1 MFVIQCMYDH
11 MEKYG
16 PPPAAWRYE
25 KVSTEKILLEARGLK
40 KHFVVSNAM
49 KKEKRKVLKA
59 VDGIDLTMYE
69 GKILGL
75 VGESGC
81 GKSTLGR
88 TLLRLYPVT
97 EGSIVFD
104 GEDITKHSTK
114 QLYAVRQ
121 KMQMIFQDPFS
132 SLNPRMTIYEAVKA
146 PLDVHKVG
154 TPEERDQKV
163 REILDYVGLG
173 ENQIHKYPHEMSG
186 GQRQRVAI
194 ARAVVLQPKFI
205 VCDEPVSALDVSVRS
220 QVLNLMKDLQQERGL
235 SYLFISHD
243 LSVVRYLCDRVAVM
257 YLGQVVE
264 EGSRLEIFEDPKHPY
279 TQALLSAIP
288 VPDVNVK
295 NEKIILSGDLPSP
308 VDPPKGCRFYAR
320 CRYATEECAAQE
332 QVLTDCGGT
341 HKVACQRCAE
351 ICG

>member
-1 MFVIQCMYDH
+1 MSED
-11 MEKYG
+11 
-16 PPPAAWRYE
+16 
-25 KVSTEKILLEARGLK
+25 TILLEARGLK
-40 KHFVVSNAM
+40 KQFVVSNSM
-49 KKEKRKVLKA
+49 RRQNRKVLKA
-59 VDGIDLTMYE
+59 VDGIDLTLHKGE
-69 GKILGL
+69 IFGL

-88 TLLRLYPVT
+88 TLLRLHPVT
-97 EGSIVFD
+97 EGRVIFD
-104 GEDITKHSTK
+104 GEDITEYKTK
-114 QLYAVRQ
+114 QLYSVRR

-132 SLNPRMTIYEAVKA
+132 SLNPRMTIYDAVRA
-146 PLDVHKVG
+146 PLNVHKIG

-163 REILDYVGLG
+163 REILAYVGLG
-173 ENQIHKYPHEMSG
+173 ENQIYKYPHEMSG

-220 QVLNLMKDLQQERGL
+220 QVLNLMKELQIKHQL
-235 SYLFISHD
+235 TYLFISHD
-243 LSVVRYLCDRVAVM
+243 LSVVRYLCDHIAVM
-257 YLGQVVE
+257 YLGRIVE

-295 NEKIILSGDLPSP
+295 TEKIILKDDIPSP
-308 VDPPKGCRFYAR
+308 VNPPQGCRFHTR
-320 CRYATEECAAQE
+320 CLYATEACTQNE

-341 HKVACQRCAE
+341 HKVACQRAFE
-351 ICG
+351 K